1 MKNLKMG
8 LWSVLILSLTLLG
21 TNSYA
26 EVDRGAGVPVETLP
40 KELTGLEIKDY
51 FAPTDLKKVGV
62 IHALSGNMVVI
73 HRDTKEAYFGRAG
86 DTIYENDSLNTLADS
101 RCRIKFFDEDVVTM
115 AAETE
120 FSVDSYEDQRKVG
133 KKRSLFS
140 MVKGKAMFYA
150 MRLFRYK
157 ETRFRLK
164 TPTVTVGVR
173 GTKFGAHVY
182 WVDEEKRAD
191 AGIEVAD
198 KGDEVGIYLAAAD
211 PGAGTS
217 YTDCHSEDGIVEIEE
232 EGKVIGPGEM
242 YRGETRDVI
251 PTPPEVVSAFD
262 QETSVETKAEAEA
275 EEAAIEGLVAD
286 TGEANILEAVA
297 EIMEEVS
304 NITEQETGS
313 KTETEATPPT
323 QTRPKTSYGYFSG
336 MLVETNGADWLA
348 RIYIS
353 NTRQNFDSA
362 YVKAYGL
369 PPNGTDFIK
378 ADDIEGQPMHAK
390 EAVFGG
396 NSSGTLEA
404 SYTISDTEIGY
415 NSYQE
420 WGYWT
425 MTTKF
430 SISGNDYYF
439 DNKGWWIYG
448 DPTCDD
454 KVAGF
459 HGSVNYSGEAWGTFF
474 TAGTGDDM
482 TGTFN
487 CGVNFDT
494 DSISTFNMSVSS
506 ANHSAAIENASG
518 SFASSHFNI
527 DTGTGTWKL
536 DGATGAYDKGAHGSL
551 YGPNGEYI
559 GGVWGICKDSSHGA
573 TGIFQGSK

>member
-1 MKNLKMG
+1 
-8 LWSVLILSLTLLG
+8 
-21 TNSYA
+21 
-26 EVDRGAGVPVETLP
+26 
-40 KELTGLEIKDY
+40 LEIKDY
-51 FAPTDLKKVGV
+51 FAPTDLKQVGV
-62 IHALSGNMVVI
+62 IHALIGNMVVI

-120 FSVDSYEDQRKVG
+120 FSVESYEDQRKVG

-191 AGIEVAD
+191 ASGIKVAD
-198 KGDEVGIYLAAAD
+198 KGDEIGIYLAAVN

-242 YRGETRDVI
+242 YRGETREVI
-251 PTPPEVVSAFD
+251 PTPPEVVRAFD
-262 QETSVETKAEAEA
+262 QETSVEAKAEAEA
-275 EEAAIEGLVAD
+275 ELEPIEELVAD

-313 KTETEATPPT
+313 KTEIEASPPT
-323 QTRPKTSYGYFSG
+323 QTRPKTGYGYFSG
-336 MLVETNGADWLA
+336 MLVKVGGDTLA
-348 RIYIS
+348 QIYIS
-353 NTRQNFDSA
+353 NTRQNLEADS
-362 YVKAYGL
+362 VKAIGLSNPSTDYIEASAVWEPGGGDETFAYG
-369 PPNGTDFIK
+369 
-378 ADDIEGQPMHAK
+378 K
-390 EAVFGG
+390 EVVY
-396 NSSGTLEA
+396 NNTSSGALGT

-425 MTTKF
+425 LTKK
-430 SISGNDYYF
+430 ITEGEHTYYF
-439 DNKGWWIYG
+439 DNKGYYIGG

-459 HGSVNYSGEAWGTFF
+459 HGSVNYSGDAWGTFF
-474 TAGTGDDM
+474 TADTGEDM
-482 TGTFN
+482 TGAFS

-494 DSISTFNMSVSS
+494 DSISNFNMSVSS
-506 ANHSAAIENASG
+506 TNHSAAIENASG

-536 DGATGAYDKGAHGSL
+536 DGATGTYDKGAHGSL
-551 YGPNGEYI
+551 YGPDGEYI
-559 GGVWGICKDSSHGA
+559 GGVWGICKDSLHGA
-573 TGIFQGSK
+573 TGIFQGKK